1 MTADNAPSI
10 MYEPNEFIEARSSQ
24 TAAIV
29 AGRPY
34 NPTIEVEI
42 NSDTSI
48 INATLSIIFQEGGDI
63 GETLREK
70 LTVRT
75 VTGGITNALY
85 CVSGFDSVKDYNSV
99 LVRVFGAEGMID
111 RDVETC
117 AFAALSDSK
126 IAPPYYGR
134 FGNGRLEGFLD
145 NYVPLKLADFQVSET
160 YQEIAVKMAELHSGF
175 TVPNELKKW
184 HNEEEPGLWGQ
195 LDSWM
200 EQAKN
205 IKVYKRESD
214 NERAAS
220 LLDLD
225 TLGKE
230 LNWVK
235 TIISDESKVGF
246 SHNDLLPANIMKN
259 ELSGAIKLIDF
270 EYGGVNFVAFD
281 IANHFNEWAG
291 GTDNPAGKT
300 DYSLLPSVEQQRE
313 FISSYVR
320 AASCV
325 EVADEGKIESLMSE
339 VKAFLLANHLYWGL
353 WAVNQAAVEG
363 TEEFDYLAYAVNRFN
378 RFFETKE

>member
-1 MTADNAPSI
+1 M
-10 MYEPNEFIEARSSQ
+10 MYEPKEFIEARTKQVS
-24 TAAIV
+24 AIV
-29 AGRPY
+29 AGSPY
-34 NPTIEVEI
+34 DPAIKVEI
-42 NSDTSI
+42 NNDTSI
-48 INATLSIIFQEGGDI
+48 INAALGIIFHDEEDI
-63 GETLREK
+63 GESLREK
-70 LTVRT
+70 LTVKT

-85 CVSGFDSVKDYNSV
+85 CVSGFDSVKDYSSV

-117 AFAALSDSK
+117 AFAALSDSN

-145 NYVPLKLADFQVSET
+145 NYVPLTLADFQVSQT
-160 YQEIAVKMAELHSGF
+160 YQDIAVKMAELHSGF

-184 HNEEEPGLWGQ
+184 HNEDEPGLWGQ
-195 LDSWM
+195 LYSWM
-200 EQAKN
+200 GQAKG
-205 IKVYKRESD
+205 IKVYKTESD
-214 NERAAS
+214 NDRAAS

-225 TLGKE
+225 TLEKE

-259 ELSGAIKLIDF
+259 ELNGAIKLIDF
-270 EYGGVNFVAFD
+270 EYGGVNFIAFD

-291 GTDNPAGKT
+291 GPDNAAGKT
-300 DYSLLPSVEQQRE
+300 DYSLFPSKEQQRD
-313 FISSYVR
+313 FISSYVQ
-320 AASCV
+320 AASAS
-325 EVADEGKIESLMSE
+325 EEANDEKIELLMDE

-378 RFFETKE
+378 RFFETKED